1 MSLLVKSATAAAL
14 AMTTLSFGG
23 TASAAPLSASLA
35 LRDAVTPTAQ
45 SVQWGGGYYGGGY
58 GGYGDVGYGGYG
70 GYGGYVNNYDCC
82 CPPVYGYSPSTYY
95 GNYGSGYYDGGY
107 GYRPYPQ
114 PYRYARPVYRGYRGY

>member
-14 AMTTLSFGG
+14 AVTTLSFGG
-23 TASAAPLSASLA
+23 NAGAAPLGASLA

-58 GGYGDVGYGGYG
+58 GDGGDGGYG

-82 CPPVYGYSPSTYY
+82 CPPDYYYPSTYY
-95 GNYGSGYYDGGY
+95 GNPASRYYGGY
-107 GYRPYPQ
+107 GYRPYYR
-114 PYRYARPVYRGYRGY
+114 PYRYAPRVYRGYRGY